1 MSSSLRRRSCN
12 ACFKGRRKCDRGY
25 PTCGTCRRTKKSC
38 HYVYAP
44 ISSTSLPGDPV
55 SAGTDTVNVPP
66 AHADSSSLGLVG
78 DESDFLAGQGWPAR
92 CSAWMAAPIAGG
104 GSLASS
110 GGAPWDLATRGET
123 LFLHKNLY
131 RDTMPRAIRAA
142 LGTSAAFCML
152 DEDRR
157 HLLFRALDA
166 EVLELIRTPPPM
178 DADEDRVHGFMGSIS
193 TGSSGLTLIE
203 ELARLQ
209 AFTLYQMMRM
219 YGGGLEQRIVVQQ
232 QRGLLMTW
240 ALQLLRRSR
249 AELGGDEDR
258 ASGAGGYTDCWH
270 TWILAESIRR
280 TVMVVYMFYGM
291 YSLATEG
298 FCSELPTLAKLP
310 VSAAPALWNSE
321 AAYLAHSRS
330 GEAPK
335 TLTGL
340 CEDNDI
346 APSNDRVTSTTVTP
360 RPKFQWQATFCCSSV
375 QRFPATQAFGGQK
388 DSATFPHQGVYY
400 RQKSDTSS
408 SYAGVQCAGDAMY
421 PARQAQDTRELQPHR
436 ASSLIG
442 PRRYPAGEL
451 SSTFPN
457 PTINQKANPRKQKKH
472 PKVVAQQINSAPAKS
487 PSPEDGTGTARLLPI
502 NARTPKR
509 QNAKTP
515 KRQNARTPERQN
527 ARTPERQNAKTPKR
541 QTPERQNAK
550 IKNQRQEV
558 VAQQMNSAPAKPPSS
573 EDGTGTARLLP
584 PKRLSGTQLDNRW

>member
-1 MSSSLRRRSCN
+1 MCSSLRRRSCN

-44 ISSTSLPGDPV
+44 ISSASPPGDPV
-55 SAGTDTVNVPP
+55 SADTDTVNVPP
-66 AHADSSSLGLVG
+66 AHADSSSLGLAG
-78 DESDFLAGQGWPAR
+78 DESDFLAGQGWPVSDAVSRTSQSSSTSLQHNPTPFPSSPFSGLPYAQQTPPKLNIPNFLGGLGEVQRVDGSTDSWRWVIGELRR
-92 CSAWMAAPIAGG
+92 CPR
-104 GSLASS
+104 
-110 GGAPWDLATRGET
+110 DLATRGET
-123 LFLHKNLY
+123 LFLHKDLY
-131 RDTMPRAIRAA
+131 RDAMPRAIRAA

-166 EVLELIRTPPPM
+166 EVVELTRAPPPM

-321 AAYLAHSRS
+321 AAYLAHSQS

-335 TLTGL
+335 TLTYEEFTYYWMVSPPPRLDPFGKFLVVPCKGL
-340 CEDNDI
+340 EGI
-346 APSNDRVTSTTVTP
+346 
-360 RPKFQWQATFCCSSV
+360 SS
-375 QRFPATQAFGGQK
+375 
-388 DSATFPHQGVYY
+388 
-400 RQKSDTSS
+400 
-408 SYAGVQCAGDAMY
+408 
-421 PARQAQDTRELQPHR
+421 
-436 ASSLIG
+436 
-442 PRRYPAGEL
+442 
-451 SSTFPN
+451 
-457 PTINQKANPRKQKKH
+457 
-472 PKVVAQQINSAPAKS
+472 
-487 PSPEDGTGTARLLPI
+487 
-502 NARTPKR
+502 
-509 QNAKTP
+509 
-515 KRQNARTPERQN
+515 
-527 ARTPERQNAKTPKR
+527 
-541 QTPERQNAK
+541 
-550 IKNQRQEV
+550 
-558 VAQQMNSAPAKPPSS
+558 
-573 EDGTGTARLLP
+573 
-584 PKRLSGTQLDNRW
+584 